1 MRLPN
6 GRTLLVLVPAAMCEI
21 DVSGE
26 VAFTLDAVRLLN
38 RVRVT
43 ATNVPAQPTPGYVR
57 TLREAIGLRQ
67 QQFAERV
74 GVDKMTVARWEWGKV
89 KPGAAAVK
97 RIEKVR
103 REAGRRGVMIAA

>member
-1 MRLPN
+1 MSKRNRAKTQNDRGNAPDVPHTMRL
-6 GRTLLVLVPAAMCEI
+6 R
-21 DVSGE
+21 D
-26 VAFTLDAVRLLN
+26 

-43 ATNVPAQPTPGYVR
+43 ATNVPAQPTPGYGR
-57 TLREAIGLRQ
+57 TLREAIGLTE

-89 KPGAAAVK
+89 KPGAAAVT